1 MTKKNSIQS
10 YLFSVVGVIAMFVI
24 LIAVYIISHAAA
36 VRLDVTADKLNTLS
50 DGTKAIVKKLD
61 TPVQIRL
68 YASQGKDVDVGFKT
82 YAQRVEDLLN
92 EYKKAGGKN
101 IEIKKLNPEPDSE
114 AEDAAN
120 LAGIEPQLTRTGEKI
135 YLGISVSMLDS
146 KVALPFLHPERERL
160 LEYDITRAIANVST
174 TDKVVVGVAS
184 GLPIFGQQMN
194 PMMMQMGQRG
204 QDPWVFI
211 SELKRDFNVREVPM
225 TAEKIDDDIKI
236 MVVVHPK
243 NPSDKFQYALDQFV
257 LRGGKLVAFLDPL
270 SIVESQ
276 SMPQQQRFQMAAQG
290 GSNLEK
296 LLKAWGLEFD
306 SNKVVAD
313 MNYKTEMGG
322 GQRGQPTQSMPT
334 VLTLPGDA
342 INTNDVVTSEIN
354 NLTLLFPGAFS
365 GTPAAGLQQTVLVK
379 TSTDSTTV
387 DRFMAEFSG
396 ENAVKDFKASGKNMN
411 LAVRLVGKFKT
422 AFPDGK
428 PKDATPPADEKKEE
442 NKDEKKDAPAEA
454 GLKESKQDSAVI
466 LVGDSDLIYDRFA
479 AQVGNFM
486 GQKIIMPINGNF
498 SFLQNSI
505 EQLSGDN
512 NLIAVRS
519 RATQSRP
526 FTKMRQIQA
535 KADEKFRDKIRDLE
549 KSKDEAQNRLN
560 ELQRTKQDA
569 NQRFIVSPEQ
579 QAEIDKFRKNQAQVS
594 KDLKNVRKDLRKEVE
609 SLENTLKWAN
619 ILGMPAAVAL
629 VGIVL
634 ALLKQKKTAAK

>member
-1 MTKKNSIQS
+1 
-10 YLFSVVGVIAMFVI
+10 
-24 LIAVYIISHAAA
+24 
-36 VRLDVTADKLNTLS
+36 
-50 DGTKAIVKKLD
+50 
-61 TPVQIRL
+61 
-68 YASQGKDVDVGFKT
+68 
-82 YAQRVEDLLN
+82 
-92 EYKKAGGKN
+92 
-101 IEIKKLNPEPDSE
+101 
-114 AEDAAN
+114 
-120 LAGIEPQLTRTGEKI
+120 
-135 YLGISVSMLDS
+135 
-146 KVALPFLHPERERL
+146 
-160 LEYDITRAIANVST
+160 
-174 TDKVVVGVAS
+174 
-184 GLPIFGQQMN
+184 
-194 PMMMQMGQRG
+194 
-204 QDPWVFI
+204 
-211 SELKRDFNVREVPM
+211 
-225 TAEKIDDDIKI
+225 
-236 MVVVHPK
+236 
-243 NPSDKFQYALDQFV
+243 

-322 GQRGQPTQSMPT
+322 GRGQPTQQYPT
-334 VLTLPGDA
+334 VLTLPEEA
-342 INTNDVVTSEIN
+342 INTNDVVTSQIN
-354 NLTLLFPGAFS
+354 NLTMLFPGAFS
-365 GTPAAGLQQTVLVK
+365 GTPATGLQQTVLVK
-379 TSTDSTTV
+379 TTTDSTTV

-428 PKDATPPADEKKEE
+428 PKDATPEEKKD
-442 NKDEKKDAPAEA
+442 DEKKDDKKEAPAET

-466 LVGDSDLIYDRFA
+466 LVGDSDMIYDRFA

-486 GQKIIMPINGNF
+486 GQRIMIPINGNF
-498 SFLQNSI
+498 SFLQNAV

-519 RATQSRP
+519 RATQARP

-535 KADEKFRDKIRDLE
+535 KADEKFRDKIRELE
-549 KSKDEAQNRLN
+549 KSKEEAQNKLN

-579 QAEIDKFRKNQAQVS
+579 QAEIDKFRKTQGQVS
-594 KDLKNVRKDLRKEVE
+594 KDLKEVRKNLRKEVD

-629 VGIVL
+629 AGIVL
-634 ALLKQKKTAAK
+634 ALLKRKKTAAK

>member
-1 MTKKNSIQS
+1 MTKKNSIEG

-24 LIAVYIISHAAA
+24 LIAVYIVSHVAA
-36 VRLDVTADKLNTLS
+36 VRMDVTSEKLNTLS
-50 DGTKAIVKKLD
+50 EGTRAIVRKLD

-68 YASQGKDVDVGFKT
+68 FASQGKDVDVGFKT

-120 LAGIEPQLTRTGEKI
+120 LAGIEPQMTRTGEKV

-160 LEYDITRAIANVST
+160 LEYDITRAIANVAT
-174 TDKVVVGVAS
+174 TEKVVVGVAS
-184 GLPIFGQQMN
+184 GLPVFGQQMN

-204 QDPWVFI
+204 QDPWVFV
-211 SELKRDFNVREVPM
+211 SELKRDFTVREVPM
-225 TAEKIDDDIKI
+225 TADKIDDDIRVL
-236 MVVVHPK
+236 VVIHPK

-257 LRGGKLVAFLDPL
+257 LRGGKLIAFLDPL

-306 SNKVVAD
+306 SNKVTAD
-313 MNYKTEMGG
+313 MVYKTEMGG
-322 GQRGQPTQSMPT
+322 APGQPPQAYPT
-334 VLTLPGDA
+334 VLSLPADA
-342 INTNDVVTSEIN
+342 INTNDVVTSQID
-354 NLTLLFPGAFS
+354 NLVMLFPGSFS
-365 GTPAAGLQQTVLVK
+365 GTPVTGLKQTVLAH
-379 TSTDSTTV
+379 TTAQSTTV

-396 ENAVKDFKASGKNMN
+396 ENAVKDFKASGKEMP
-411 LAVRLVGKFKT
+411 LAIRLTGKFKT

-428 PKDATPPADEKKEE
+428 PKDATPPEEKKDDEK
-442 NKDEKKDAPAEA
+442 KDEKKDAPAEA

-466 LVGDSDLIYDRFA
+466 LIADSDLINDRFA
-479 AQVGNFM
+479 ARVGNFM
-486 GQKIIMPINGNF
+486 GQRVVMPVNGNL
-498 SFLQNSI
+498 SLLQNSI

-535 KADEKFRDKIRDLE
+535 KADERFRDKIRELE
-549 KSKDEAQNRLN
+549 KSKEEAQNRLN

-579 QAEIDKFRKNQAQVS
+579 QAEIDKFRKSQAQVS
-594 KDLKNVRKDLRKEVE
+594 RDLKQVRKDLRKEVE
-609 SLENTLKWAN
+609 KLENTLKWAN
-619 ILGMPAAVAL
+619 ILGMPAAVTLA
-629 VGIVL
+629 GIVL
-634 ALLKQKKTAAK
+634 ALMKRKKTAAK